1 MNAPLAVTIR
11 PLTPSRFKDLEAV
24 FEAKGCSIARGCW
37 CMFYRETGR
46 TEAPQGMRLADAR
59 KARMRAL
66 CEAGPPP
73 GLLAYARLDDAGAP
87 AARGRL
93 RPVGWV
99 TLGPRH
105 DFLKLVRSPVM
116 RPVDDTPLD
125 ARLWSVVCFV
135 VPPAY
140 RHRGVARALLQGAV
154 EYAARRGARIVEAY
168 PVDKATRGAD
178 DWLWHGAKS
187 MYDRAG
193 FVEVARRKPTRP
205 VVRLRLEP
213 ARR

>member
-1 MNAPLAVTIR
+1 MTDPLPVTIL

-46 TEAPQGMRLADAR
+46 PEVPKGARLADVR
-59 KARMRAL
+59 KERLRAL

-73 GLLAYARLDDAGAP
+73 GLLAYAGMT
-87 AARGRL
+87 
-93 RPVGWV
+93 PVGWV
-99 TLGPRH
+99 TLGPRR
-105 DFLKLVRSPVM
+105 DFLKLARSPVM

-125 ARLWSVVCFV
+125 SRLWSVVCFV

-154 EYAARRGARIVEAY
+154 AYAARRGARIVEAY
-168 PVDKATRGAD
+168 PIDKAKRGAD
-178 DWLWHGAKS
+178 DWMWHGAMS

-193 FVEVARRKPTRP
+193 FAEVARRKPQRP
-205 VVRLRLEP
+205 VVRLALEIP
-213 ARR
+213 TAG

>member
-1 MNAPLAVTIR
+1 MTDPLPVTIR

-46 TEAPQGMRLADAR
+46 TEVPKGARPADVR

-73 GLLAYARLDDAGAP
+73 GLLAYAGKT
-87 AARGRL
+87 
-93 RPVGWV
+93 PVGWV
-99 TLGPRH
+99 TLGPRR
-105 DFLKLVRSPVM
+105 DFLKLARSPVAK
-116 RPVDDTPLD
+116 PVDDTPLD

-140 RHRGVARALLQGAV
+140 RHRGVAHALLQGAV
-154 EYAARRGARIVEAY
+154 AYAAKRGARIVEAY
-168 PVDKATRGAD
+168 PVDKAKRGAD
-178 DWLWHGAKS
+178 DWMWHGAKL

-193 FVEVARRKPTRP
+193 FAEVARRKPQRP
-205 VVRLRLEP
+205 VVRLHLQAP